1 MEPKKFA
8 LIITY
13 ESGKLVMTT
22 DNIDISKALD
32 EYYKRQIELCDG
44 DKSCYMPRI
53 IGLEL
58 LPLMY
63 DSKYGRTKKN

>member
-1 MEPKKFA
+1 MEPKRFA

-13 ESGKLVMTT
+13 ESGKLVMAT

-32 EYYKRQIELCDG
+32 EFYKRQMELYGG
-44 DKSCYMPRI
+44 DKSAFMPRVT
-53 IGLEL
+53 GLEL

-63 DSKYGRTKKN
+63 ESKFRKK